1 MSLASELKLL
11 YHLTLAPNRG
21 KTHAE
26 RLESF
31 YGGQAEGYDGFR
43 KRLLKGREE
52 LFRSLAIPEGG
63 VWLDMGGG
71 TGWNLEQVG
80 ERIRQAGKVYLVDL
94 STSLLKVARERFAKN
109 GWTNAEAVEAD
120 ATTYVPPEKQVDL
133 VTFSYS
139 LTMIPDWFAAI
150 DQAERLLKP
159 GGTIGV
165 VDFYVSRKHAE
176 SPRARHSWL
185 TRSFWPVWF
194 ANDNVF
200 PSPDHL
206 PYLSR
211 KFEPQQVGEYRARL
225 PYLPGSRA
233 PYYQFIGRKR

>member
-1 MSLASELKLL
+1 MSFVSDLKQL
-11 YHLTLAPNRG
+11 YHIALAPTRG
-21 KTHAE
+21 RTHAE
-26 RLESF
+26 RLDSF
-31 YGGQAEGYDGFR
+31 YGGQADGYDDFR
-43 KRLLKGREE
+43 RRLLKGREE
-52 LFRSLAIPEGG
+52 LFRTLTIPEDG

-71 TGWNLEQVG
+71 TGWNIEQVG
-80 ERIRQAGKVYLVDL
+80 ERVRQARKVYLVDL
-94 STSLLKVARERFAKN
+94 ATSLLGVARNRFAKH
-109 GWTNAEAVEAD
+109 GWTNIEAVEAD
-120 ATTYVPPEKQVDL
+120 ATTYVPPEQNVDL

-165 VDFYVSRKHAE
+165 VDFYVSRKYVE
-176 SPRARHSWL
+176 SPRQRHSWL
-185 TRSFWPVWF
+185 TRSFWPIWF
-194 ANDNVF
+194 GRDNVN

-206 PYLSR
+206 PYLCR
-211 KFEPQQVGEYRARL
+211 KFEAIHVGENRARI